1 MKNKSKKGIVD
12 HVIDF
17 MAGVAGILLVVAVLT
32 ICIEIIM
39 RYFFLKPQ
47 VWSEELCE
55 YILFTLAFLGAPWLL
70 KKGGHVSVDIITE
83 RLSPR
88 VRGYLGLFA
97 CGIGIFISAVITW
110 FSIVA
115 AWDCYVT
122 GVVVTKTLTV
132 GKHYFLAFITLGYFF
147 LLLEFGRQFLN
158 HLRAPKEGN

>member
-1 MKNKSKKGIVD
+1 MKNEAKKGIVD

-17 MAGVAGILLVVAVLT
+17 MAGVAGILLVVAVFT

-39 RYFFLKPQ
+39 RYFFRKPQ

-83 RLSPR
+83 RLSPE

-97 CGIGIFISAVITW
+97 CGIGVLISAVITW

-132 GKHYFLAFITLGYFF
+132 GKHYFLVFITLGYFF
-147 LLLEFGRQFLN
+147 LLVEFGRQFLN

>member
-1 MKNKSKKGIVD
+1 MKNESKKGIVD

-17 MAGVAGILLVVAVLT
+17 MAALAGILLVVAVLT

-39 RYFFLKPQ
+39 RYFFHKPQ

-97 CGIGIFISAVITW
+97 CGIGVLISAVVTW